1 MKPPKFEYVRAASVD
16 EAAVVKAAHD
26 GDASILAG
34 GQSLIPMLNFRL
46 ARPSALIDLN
56 HVDGLAYV
64 RVGDDA
70 VRVGAMTR
78 QRDVERHEDAALA
91 CPVLPQAL
99 AHVAHP
105 VVRNRGT
112 IGGTVAHADA
122 AAETPAALLALDG
135 RVRVRGTAG
144 ERTIEAADLFVFH
157 LTSSLR
163 VDEVLVEV
171 EFPRLPAGAG
181 SAFREVTRRHGDYA
195 LAGVCAIAVL
205 GEDGSMRDV
214 RLAYSGIAPTT
225 IRATAAEDLLAGA
238 APSAEAFAAAGAA
251 AADCVDAI
259 DEEQATVAYRRQ
271 LVRSLTARALE
282 DACAAARRS
291 QQED

>member
-1 MKPPKFEYVRAASVD
+1 MKPPKFEYVRAGTVD
-16 EAAVVKAAHD
+16 EAAAAKASHD

-46 ARPSALIDLN
+46 ARPAALIDLN
-56 HVDGLAYV
+56 HVEGLAYV
-64 RVGDDA
+64 RVEDEA
-70 VRVGAMTR
+70 VRIGAMTR
-78 QRDVERHEDAALA
+78 QRDVERHEEAALA

-122 AAETPAALLALDG
+122 AAETPTALMALDG
-135 RVRVRGTAG
+135 RVRVRGTSG
-144 ERTIEAADLFVFH
+144 ERTIEASDLFVFH
-157 LTSSLR
+157 LTSSLQ

-171 EFPRLPAGAG
+171 EFPRLTAGTG

-195 LAGVCAIAVL
+195 LAGVCAVATL

-214 RLAYSGIAPTT
+214 RLAYSGIAPTPV
-225 IRATAAEDLLAGA
+225 RAATAEELLAGA
-238 APSAEAFAAAGAA
+238 APSAEAFAAAAEQAA
-251 AADCVDAI
+251 GYVDAV
-259 DEEQATVAYRRQ
+259 DEEQATAAYRRQ
-271 LVRSLTARALE
+271 LVRTLTARALE
-282 DACAAARRS
+282 DACAAARRT

>member
-1 MKPPKFEYVRAASVD
+1 MKPPKFEYVRAGTVE
-16 EAAVVKAAHD
+16 EAASVKAAHD

-46 ARPSALIDLN
+46 ARPAALVDLN

-64 RVGDDA
+64 RVDDDA

-78 QRDVERHEDAALA
+78 QRDVERHEEAGRA
-91 CPVLPQAL
+91 CPVLPQTL

-122 AAETPAALLALDG
+122 AAETPTALLALDG
-135 RVRVRGTAG
+135 RVRVRGTSG
-144 ERTIEAADLFVFH
+144 ERTIDASDLFVFH
-157 LTSSLR
+157 LTSSLQA
-163 VDEVLVEV
+163 DEVLVEV

-181 SAFREVTRRHGDYA
+181 SAFHEVTRRHGDYA
-195 LAGVCAIAVL
+195 LAGVCAVAGL
-205 GEDGSMRDV
+205 AGDGTIRDV
-214 RLAYSGIAPTT
+214 RLAYSGIASTPV
-225 IRATAAEDLLAGA
+225 RATSAEELLAGA
-238 APSAEAFAAAGAA
+238 TPSAEAFAEAGEQAAGY
-251 AADCVDAI
+251 VDAV
-259 DEEQATVAYRRQ
+259 DEEQATVAYRRR
-271 LVRSLTARALE
+271 LVRTLTARALE
-282 DACAAARRS
+282 DACATARRT

>member
-1 MKPPKFEYVRAASVD
+1 MKPPKFEYVRAGTVD
-16 EAAVVKAAHD
+16 EAVAVKAAHA
-26 GDASILAG
+26 GEASVLAG

-46 ARPSALIDLN
+46 ARPAALIDLN

-64 RVGDDA
+64 RVEDDA

-78 QRDVERHEDAALA
+78 QRDVEHHGEAARA
-91 CPVLPQAL
+91 CPVLAQAL

-112 IGGTVAHADA
+112 IGGTIAHADA
-122 AAETPAALLALDG
+122 AAEPPTALMALEG
-135 RVRVRGTAG
+135 RVRVRGTGG

-157 LTSSLR
+157 LTSSLQ

-181 SAFREVTRRHGDYA
+181 SSFHEVTRRHGDYA
-195 LAGVCAIAVL
+195 LAGVCAVAGL
-205 GEDGSMRDV
+205 AEDGSMRDV
-214 RLAYSGIAPTT
+214 RLAYSGIASTP
-225 IRATAAEDLLAGA
+225 IRATSAEELLAGA
-238 APSAEAFAAAGAA
+238 APSAEAFAAAGEQAA
-251 AADCVDAI
+251 GYVDAV

-271 LVRSLTARALE
+271 LVRTLTARALE